1 MVRLGERFWRYQAL
15 AIATAGMTIALTM
28 GLAAA
33 PSKVAAKAEATDA
46 RLTGDKASTTFQ
58 LTLSEGLMVQAF
70 TLADPYRVILDL
82 PDLTFQLD
90 PAVGQKGRG
99 LVTAFRYGLFAENKS
114 RVVIDTTGPVKI
126 TSAAM
131 TRVGSGKSVRLA
143 VVLSPIDSASF
154 GAGTGAT
161 RPPEP
166 DAGAKR
172 SLRADKK
179 ATPRE
184 RSKPVVVIDPGHG
197 GIDPGAIGINNV
209 FEKTIVLAV
218 AKQLE
223 AALIKIGGY
232 DVKMTRTDDV
242 FVSLDDR
249 LEYSAAD
256 DADLFISLHADSIEG
271 KKFAESVRG
280 ATIYTLSDKASD
292 EQSRLM
298 AEKENASDLIAG
310 IASANQGANDQVQ
323 NILFD
328 LMKRETSNFSA
339 DFSHV
344 LAKRL
349 GKTITMSRIP
359 RRSAGFKVLKQSHAP
374 SVLIELGYVS
384 NQNDEQQMTTAA
396 WQSKVASS
404 IAAAVQIYFSKRT
417 AERP

>member
-15 AIATAGMTIALTM
+15 AIATAGMTMALTM

-33 PSKVAAKAEATDA
+33 PSKVVAKAEATDA
-46 RLTGDKASTTFQ
+46 RLIGDKASTTFQ

-143 VVLSPIDSASF
+143 VVLSPIDAASF

-172 SLRADKK
+172 SPRVDKK
-179 ATPRE
+179 AEQRE

-223 AALIKIGGY
+223 AALNKIGGY
-232 DVKMTRTDDV
+232 DVKNDSNGR
-242 FVSLDDR
+242 R
-249 LEYSAAD
+249 L
-256 DADLFISLHADSIEG
+256 
-271 KKFAESVRG
+271 
-280 ATIYTLSDKASD
+280 
-292 EQSRLM
+292 RL
-298 AEKENASDLIAG
+298 A
-310 IASANQGANDQVQ
+310 
-323 NILFD
+323 
-328 LMKRETSNFSA
+328 
-339 DFSHV
+339 
-344 LAKRL
+344 
-349 GKTITMSRIP
+349 
-359 RRSAGFKVLKQSHAP
+359 RRSAGVFRRRRCRSLH
-374 SVLIELGYVS
+374 
-384 NQNDEQQMTTAA
+384 
-396 WQSKVASS
+396 
-404 IAAAVQIYFSKRT
+404 IAARRFNRRKEDSGVGQRGDHLHPFRSGFRRTVSDHGGKGKRV
-417 AERP
+417 RPDRRYCLGKSWC